1 MAPSAARRLLFVQNW
16 GYNSV
21 KRIAKTRQGFTII
34 ETIVVCV
41 IIGVLVAV
49 AIPNYR
55 YVREKTM
62 AAEGVQILESIRR
75 AQWTYYYDE
84 GGTQTFADDL
94 ADLDVNI
101 PLPENFDPIN
111 DTHIVAAT
119 SPSAVV
125 ANVRRTTGLYR
136 LYMSADG
143 DIFCTGTGNT
153 CCKIGYCNGP
163 PS

>member
-1 MAPSAARRLLFVQNW
+1 MKKIANKSA
-16 GYNSV
+16 
-21 KRIAKTRQGFTII
+21 GFTIV
-34 ETIVVCV
+34 ETIVVVV
-41 IIGVLVAV
+41 IIGILVAV

-84 GGTQTFADDL
+84 GGTQNFAGDL
-94 ADLDVNI
+94 ADLELNI
-101 PLPENFDPIN
+101 PTPENFDAIN
-111 DTHIVAAT
+111 DTHIDAAT

-125 ANVRRTTGLYR
+125 ANVRRATGLFR
-136 LYMSADG
+136 LYISADG
-143 DIFCTGTGNT
+143 DIFCTGGGDT